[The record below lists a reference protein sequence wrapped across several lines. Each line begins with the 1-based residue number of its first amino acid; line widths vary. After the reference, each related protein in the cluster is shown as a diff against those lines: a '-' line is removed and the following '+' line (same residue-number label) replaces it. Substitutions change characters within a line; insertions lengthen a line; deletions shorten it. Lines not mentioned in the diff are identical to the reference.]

1 MTAPVLPEIRDP
13 VRYDRDSLDTSLRTL
28 VSAGASDVLLV
39 SESPLRAYLRGRWE
53 TVGTRALKTH
63 ELADVLNAIDMGN
76 ASSMVAAGVA
86 RNFAYEVSL
95 GQRGSRFRLRVN
107 ASGTRRSGNRDLKI
121 VLRTIPDTP
130 PTLDSMNL
138 PPELRKA
145 LFPLDGLVGVA
156 GATGSGKSTLLSS
169 VLREKLERGGCHIST
184 AEAPI
189 EFVYDKV
196 ENRNTGIIVQ
206 SEIPT
211 HHPSFGKAVE
221 EMLRQKPDVIL
232 VGESRDAETIANT
245 VLACQTGHAAYT
257 TVHTN
262 GVGETIGRMAEAF
275 PGPERDAVA
284 SKILAAT
291 KVLVHQRLLRRAD
304 GSGRVPIREWLV
316 FDREV
321 KRALFSESWS
331 RWPFMIDEMLA
342 ERGQSAAQDAKRAF
356 EAGLISLEDFLA
368 VGGDEKRRNVS
379 VVLGDDDELSLPGE
393 NKPHA
398 LWDVIGLPLVQAL
411 DPLIS
416 GLLSVRK
423 VLGSVATHRKS
434 GGA

>member
-1 MTAPVLPEIRDP
+1 MISSDVEIRDP
-13 VRYDRDSLDTSLRTL
+13 VRYDRDALDACLRTL

-39 SESPLRAYLRGRWE
+39 SESPARAYLRGRWE

-76 ASSMVAAGVA
+76 ASSMVAAGAA

-95 GQRGSRFRLRVN
+95 GGRDSRLRLRVN
-107 ASGTRRSGNRDLKI
+107 ASGVRRSGSRDIKI
-121 VLRTIPDTP
+121 VCRTIPDIP
-130 PTLDSMNL
+130 PTLDSMDL
-138 PPELRKA
+138 PPALRES

-156 GATGSGKSTLLSS
+156 GATGSGKSTLLASI
-169 VLREKLERGGCHIST
+169 LREKLERGGCHIAT

-196 ENRNTGIIVQ
+196 ENRKTGIICQ
-206 SEIPT
+206 SEVPT

-221 EMLRQKPDVIL
+221 EMLRQKPDAIL

-284 SKILAAT
+284 SKILAAMR
-291 KVLVHQRLLRRAD
+291 VLVHQRLIRKTD

-321 KRALFSESWS
+321 KRTLFSEPWS
-331 RWPFMIDEMLA
+331 RWPFMIDEMLS
-342 ERGQSAAQDAKRAF
+342 ERGQSAAQAARRAF
-356 EAGLISLEDFLA
+356 ESGSISLEDFLA
-368 VGGDEKRRNVS
+368 VGGEDKGRTVS
-379 VVLGDDDELSLPGE
+379 VRPGDEAEMSLPGE
-393 NKPHA
+393 NKPNA
-398 LWDVIGLPLVQAL
+398 LWDVIGLLLQSL
-411 DPLIS
+411 DPLIA
-416 GLLSVRK
+416 GLVSVRK
-423 VLGSVATHRKS
+423 ILGSFAARRKS